1 MARGRTYPH
10 LRVLLNNRPVGLLRR
25 TPGGAVEFC
34 YEERWLAWDVAIP
47 VSLSM
52 PLREESY
59 RGEAVSAVFEN
70 LLPDSE
76 PLRRRVAERVGAR
89 GTDAYSML
97 SKIGRDCV
105 GALQF
110 FPEDEAVDTDTTR
123 IEGEPVT
130 GREIEAML
138 QNLAQAPLG
147 LDRDRDFRISVAGA
161 QEKTALLFHEGR
173 WWRPR
178 GTTPTTHILKKA
190 MGKLQNGIDMS
201 RSVENEFYCL
211 RVLAACGL
219 PVNEARMQTFGKT
232 PALVVTR
239 FDRHWTADGRLLRL
253 PQEDMCQALSFPPTM
268 KYQSEGGPG
277 MADILKLLKASNT
290 PERDIRLFLK
300 AQVLFWLLG
309 ATDGHAKNF
318 SIFLG
323 RGGQFQ
329 LTPFY
334 DVLSAQ
340 PARDAG
346 QILKKEMKLAMA
358 VGRQHYVMGYIEGRH
373 FVQTAEK
380 AGVPASLARDVL
392 DEVAAGAGNARE
404 AVEGELPRGFP
415 GDIHDS
421 VQRGMQE
428 RLRKI

>member
-1 MARGRTYPH
+1 MARKHVHLP
-10 LRVLLNNRPVGLLRR
+10 LRVLLNNRETGFLVKK
-25 TPGGAVEFC
+25 PGGAIEFR
-34 YEERWLAWDVAIP
+34 YAEGWLRWENATPL
-47 VSLSM
+47 SLSM
-52 PLREESY
+52 PLQEESY

-130 GREIEAML
+130 GRGIEAML

-147 LDRDRDFRISVAGA
+147 LDRDRDFRISVAGV

-211 RVLAACGL
+211 RVLAAYGL

-232 PALVVTR
+232 QALVVTR

-253 PQEDMCQALSFPPTM
+253 PQEDMCQALSVPPTM
-268 KYQSEGGPG
+268 KYQSENGPG
-277 MADILKLLKASNT
+277 MTDILKLLKASNT

-329 LTPFY
+329 LAPFY

-358 VGRQHYVMGYIEGRH
+358 VGHQHYVMGYIAGRH
-373 FVQTAEK
+373 FVQTADK

-392 DEVAAGAGNARE
+392 DEVAAGAGKARE

-421 VQRGMQE
+421 VQRGIQE
-428 RLRKI
+428 RLGKI

>member
-1 MARGRTYPH
+1 MARKHTHLP
-10 LRVLLNNRPVGLLRR
+10 LRVLLNNAELGFLVKK
-25 TPGGAVEFC
+25 PGGAIEFR
-34 YEERWLAWDVAIP
+34 YTDGWLRRKDAIP
-47 VSLSM
+47 ISLSM
-52 PLREESY
+52 PLQEEPF
-59 RGEAVSAVFEN
+59 RGDAVSAVFEN

-89 GTDAYSML
+89 GTDACSLL

-110 FPEDEAVDTDTTR
+110 VPEEVAVDTDTTR

-130 GREIEAML
+130 AREIEAML

-147 LDRDRDFRISVAGA
+147 IDRDRDFRISVAGA

-190 MGKLQNGIDMS
+190 MGKLQNGIDLS
-201 RSVENEFYCL
+201 RSIENEFYCL
-211 RVLAACGL
+211 RVLAAYGL

-232 PALVVTR
+232 RALLVTR
-239 FDRHWTADGRLLRL
+239 FDRRWTADGRLLRL
-253 PQEDMCQALSFPPTM
+253 PQEDMCQALSVPPTL

-277 MADILKLLKASNT
+277 MVDILKLLKASNT
-290 PERDIRLFLK
+290 PEQDIRLFLK
-300 AQVLFWLLG
+300 AQMLFWLLG

-323 RGGQFQ
+323 AGGQFQ

-358 VGRQHYVMGYIEGRH
+358 VGRQHYAMGYIEGRH

-380 AGVPASLARDVL
+380 AGVPASLAHEVL
-392 DEVAAGAGNARE
+392 DDVAARAEKASE
-404 AVEGELPRGFP
+404 AVAGDLPRGFP

-428 RLRKI
+428 RLGKI